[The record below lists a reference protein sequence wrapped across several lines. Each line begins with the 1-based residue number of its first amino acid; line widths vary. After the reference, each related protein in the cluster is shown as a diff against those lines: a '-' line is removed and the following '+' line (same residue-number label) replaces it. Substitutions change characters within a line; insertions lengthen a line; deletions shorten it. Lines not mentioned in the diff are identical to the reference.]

1 MRPLPQVAYEISR
14 WVYGRRVG
22 RDGHVVWEKNFYS
35 VPYAHIGRSV
45 DLRVTDTTLEV
56 YAGQQRL
63 TSHVLAPPGV
73 VNEYR
78 THDADLPEGPRYRQW
93 DAARVREWAGRV
105 GEHTLTVVNRIF
117 ESVPIDEQGLDPALA
132 VLRLSRRYSADRVE
146 AACRLAL
153 AGRVRS
159 PRYAHLKPILDT
171 GQDQL
176 AALGT
181 PRPEPAAE
189 GGYVRG
195 ADYYANGGAK

>member
-1 MRPLPQVAYEISR
+1 MI
-14 WVYGRRVG
+14 
-22 RDGHVVWEKNFYS
+22 
-35 VPYAHIGRSV
+35 
-45 DLRVTDTTLEV
+45 
-56 YAGQQRL
+56 
-63 TSHVLAPPGV
+63 
-73 VNEYR
+73 
-78 THDADLPEGPRYRQW
+78 
-93 DAARVREWAGRV
+93 
-105 GEHTLTVVNRIF
+105 NRIF

-132 VLRLSRRYSADRVE
+132 VLRLSRRYSADRVD

-181 PRPEPAAE
+181 PLPEPAAE

>member
-1 MRPLPQVAYEISR
+1 MAQPSTEHWLTPQRNTGSHPAQ
-14 WVYGRRVG
+14 
-22 RDGHVVWEKNFYS
+22 
-35 VPYAHIGRSV
+35 YA
-45 DLRVTDTTLEV
+45 
-56 YAGQQRL
+56 
-63 TSHVLAPPGV
+63 
-73 VNEYR
+73 
-78 THDADLPEGPRYRQW
+78 
-93 DAARVREWAGRV
+93 
-105 GEHTLTVVNRIF
+105 
-117 ESVPIDEQGLDPALA
+117 VPIDEQGLDPALA

-146 AACRLAL
+146 AASRLAL

-181 PRPEPAAE
+181 PRPEPAEE